1 MVQTTP
7 TRGHV
12 TAVVLG
18 GGTGERMGLSMPKQL
33 LKISG
38 RPILEHTVAALA
50 ASPEIDDLLLM
61 MAPGHLAAA
70 EEIAARVGRGKVLAV
85 LSGGSTR
92 NATTEQAIDWISRQA
107 EGEAEDRLLLFH
119 DAVRPLVSARVI
131 RDCVTALGRYQA
143 VDVAI
148 PSSDTVVV
156 TRTHGDEGEFI
167 TEVPERS
174 RLRRGQT
181 PQGFRLST
189 IRRAYRTAALDP
201 HFQATDDCSVVLKYL
216 PDVPIH
222 VVLGDEQNMKV
233 THPLDAYLVDKLFQL
248 GSQEPPPALDGDAYR
263 AALDGRVLVV
273 FGGSYGIGA
282 ELAALAAGY
291 GARVFPLGRSTTGT
305 DVGDPD
311 QVAQALAEVAEQAG
325 SIDYV
330 VNTAGSLHVGRLA
343 DCDDATMYE
352 SLAVNYLAPLR
363 IARAAHPYLRRSR
376 GQLLCYTSSSYTR
389 GRAEY
394 SLYSSAKA
402 AVVNLTQALADE
414 WGADGIR
421 VNCINPE
428 RTRTP
433 MRRRAFG
440 DEPAG
445 TLLSAALVAR
455 TSLDVLV
462 SSLTGQV
469 VDIRVDTPTSVLPAP
484 AGSTPV
490 ASTPGVPTPLAS
502 TPLASTPLL
511 GSSVVAPL
519 AVAGLV
525 AQIEVTR

>member
-1 MVQTTP
+1 MVQQRP
-7 TRGHV
+7 TRGRV

-18 GGTGERMGLSMPKQL
+18 GGTGERMGMNIPKQL
-33 LKISG
+33 LKVSG

-70 EEIAARVGRGKVLAV
+70 EQIAARAGGGKVLAV
-85 LSGGSTR
+85 LPGGATR
-92 NATTEQAIDWISRQA
+92 NETTERAIDWIT
-107 EGEAEDRLLLFH
+107 AEDEALAGPAAPAAERLVLFH
-119 DAVRPLVSARVI
+119 DAVRPLVPPRVI
-131 RDCVTALGRYQA
+131 ADCVAALGRYQA

-148 PSSDTVVV
+148 PSADTVVV

-167 TEVPERS
+167 TEVPDRS

-189 IRRAYRTAALDP
+189 IRRAYRAAALDP
-201 HFQATDDCSVVLKYL
+201 AFQATDDCSVVLKYL

-233 THPLDAYLVDKLFQL
+233 TQPLDAYLVDKLFQL
-248 GSQEPPPALDGDAYR
+248 GSQQPPPALAEEDYR
-263 AALDGRVLVV
+263 AALGGKVVVV

-282 ELAALAAGY
+282 ELARLAEHY

-305 DVGDPD
+305 DVTDPE
-311 QVAQALAEVAEQAG
+311 QVVKVLADVAALAGGV
-325 SIDYV
+325 DHV
-330 VNTAGSLHVGRLA
+330 VNCAGALHIGRLA

-363 IARAAHPYLRRSR
+363 IARAAYPHLRRSG

-389 GRAEY
+389 GRADY

-414 WGADGIR
+414 WGPDGIR

-440 DEPAG
+440 EEPAD
-445 TLLSAALVAR
+445 TLLCPELVAR

-462 SSLTGQV
+462 SRLTGQV
-469 VDIRVDTPTSVLPAP
+469 VDIRVDNPSAAPTVPAP
-484 AGSTPV
+484 PAAACRDAAGRRVST
-490 ASTPGVPTPLAS
+490 
-502 TPLASTPLL
+502 
-511 GSSVVAPL
+511 
-519 AVAGLV
+519 
-525 AQIEVTR
+525 R

>member
-1 MVQTTP
+1 MAQQRS
-7 TRGHV
+7 TRGRV

-18 GGTGERMGLSMPKQL
+18 GGTGERMGLNMPKQL
-33 LKISG
+33 LKVSG

-70 EEIAARVGRGKVLAV
+70 EQIAARAGRGKVLAV
-85 LSGGSTR
+85 LPGGATR
-92 NATTEQAIDWISRQA
+92 NETTERAIAWIT
-107 EGEAEDRLLLFH
+107 AEDGAQPDDDAVAADPAAERLVLFH
-119 DAVRPLVSARVI
+119 DAVRPLVPPRVI
-131 RDCVTALGRYQA
+131 ADCVAALGRYQA

-167 TEVPERS
+167 TEVPDRS

-189 IRRAYRTAALDP
+189 IRRAYRAAALDP
-201 HFQATDDCSVVLKYL
+201 AFQATDDCSVVLKYL

-233 THPLDAYLVDKLFQL
+233 TQPLDAYLVDKLFQL
-248 GSQEPPPALDGDAYR
+248 GSQQPPPALAEEDYR
-263 AALDGRVLVV
+263 TALRDQVVVV

-282 ELAALAAGY
+282 ELARLAEHY

-305 DVGDPD
+305 DVTDPE
-311 QVAQALAEVAEQAG
+311 QVVKVLADVAALAG
-325 SIDYV
+325 GIDHV
-330 VNTAGSLHVGRLA
+330 VNCAGALHIGRLA
-343 DCDDATMYE
+343 DCDDATIHE

-363 IARAAHPYLRRSR
+363 IARAAHPHLRRSG

-389 GRAEY
+389 GRADY

-402 AVVNLTQALADE
+402 AVVNLVQALADE
-414 WGADGIR
+414 WGPDGIR

-440 DEPAG
+440 QEPAD
-445 TLLSAALVAR
+445 TLLSPELVAR

-462 SSLTGQV
+462 SRLTGQV
-469 VDIRVDTPTSVLPAP
+469 VDIRVDTPSTPPTIPAPPPAP
-484 AGSTPV
+484 A
-490 ASTPGVPTPLAS
+490 AVPCRDA
-502 TPLASTPLL
+502 
-511 GSSVVAPL
+511 
-519 AVAGLV
+519 AVRQVSA
-525 AQIEVTR
+525 R

>member
-7 TRGHV
+7 TRRHV
-12 TAVVLG
+12 TAIVLG

-33 LKISG
+33 LKVSG

-85 LSGGSTR
+85 LPGGSTR
-92 NATTEQAIDWISRQA
+92 NETTEHAIDWIAGRS
-107 EGEAEDRLLLFH
+107 EGDAGEQLLLFH
-119 DAVRPLVSARVI
+119 DAVRPLVSARVL

-167 TEVPERS
+167 TEVPDRS

-189 IRRAYRTAALDP
+189 IRQAYRIAALDP
-201 HFQATDDCSVVLKYL
+201 NFQATDDCSVVLKYL

-248 GSQEPPPALDGDAYR
+248 GSQGPPPSLDGEDYR
-263 AALDGRVLVV
+263 AALAGKVLVV

-282 ELAALAAGY
+282 ELAELAAGH

-305 DVGDPD
+305 DVGDPE
-311 QVAQALAEVAEQAG
+311 QIAQALAEVAEQTG
-325 SIDYV
+325 GIDYV
-330 VNTAGSLHVGRLA
+330 VNTTGSLHVGRLA

-363 IARAAHPYLRRSR
+363 IARAAHPYLRRSQ

-440 DEPAG
+440 EEPVE
-445 TLLSAALVAR
+445 TLLSAELVAQ

-469 VDIRVDTPTSVLPAP
+469 VDIRVDAPGAPGLAGALVPPARSIP
-484 AGSTPV
+484 AAVPIPA
-490 ASTPGVPTPLAS
+490 ASEQLA
-502 TPLASTPLL
+502 A
-511 GSSVVAPL
+511 
-519 AVAGLV
+519 AGLV
-525 AQIEVTR
+525 SQGEVTR